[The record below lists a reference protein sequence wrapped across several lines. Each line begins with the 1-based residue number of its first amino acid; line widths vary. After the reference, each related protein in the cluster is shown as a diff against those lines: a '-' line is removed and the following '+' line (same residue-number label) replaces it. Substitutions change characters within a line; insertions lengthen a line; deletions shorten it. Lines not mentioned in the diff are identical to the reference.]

1 MKDVQNKNT
10 KGKLYAKYYNA
21 MRTLKSCGLVPS
33 KGLQVKRTIDTET
46 HRQYNKE
53 FGKLFF

>member
-10 KGKLYAKYYNA
+10 KGKIYAKYYNA
-21 MRTLKSCGLVPS
+21 MRTLKSCGLVAS
-33 KGLQVKRTIDTET
+33 KGLQVKRMMDTET

-53 FGKLFF
+53 FGKLFL

>member
-33 KGLQVKRTIDTET
+33 IE
-46 HRQYNKE
+46 
-53 FGKLFF
+53 